1 LYAVGLYI
9 GTERLLRVDTG
20 RLVTLKSR
28 TNSPVAQLFIECVR
42 ELAKPLA
49 NKK

>member
-1 LYAVGLYI
+1 LGRNGYFALI
-9 GTERLLRVDTG
+9 PG

-28 TNSPVAQLFIECVR
+28 TNNPVAQLLIECAR